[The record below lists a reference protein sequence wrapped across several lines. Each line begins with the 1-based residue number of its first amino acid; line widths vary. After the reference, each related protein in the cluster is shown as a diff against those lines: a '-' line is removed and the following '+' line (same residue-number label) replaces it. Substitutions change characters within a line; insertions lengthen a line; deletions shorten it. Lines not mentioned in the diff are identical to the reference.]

1 VSVSTI
7 EAEIR
12 TELGKGPARRAR
24 RAGRVPAVMYGHGE
38 PPRHLTLPALAFATA
53 IRHGGMTQVI
63 TLQISDGS
71 TETVLPKAIQRDPI
85 RSTYQHADL
94 LLVRRGEKISIEIPV
109 TLVGEAAKGTLVM
122 YEHDRLTIIADAT
135 QLPDHLEASVEG
147 LEVGARVTAAEVLLP
162 PGAELASDPETVVVM
177 VSVAPTAE
185 QMQAEGAGE
194 VTEAPAEPVAEPVAE
209 PAAAAAEPAA
219 GGEASSE
226 S

>member
-7 EAEIR
+7 QAEIR

-38 PPRHLTLPALAFATA
+38 PPRHVTLPALAFATA

-85 RSTYQHADL
+85 RDTYQHADL
-94 LLVRRGEKISIEIPV
+94 LLVRRGEKISVEIPV
-109 TLVGEAAKGTLVM
+109 TLVGEAAKGTLVI
-122 YEHDRLTIIADAT
+122 YEHDRLTITADAT

-147 LEVGARVTAAEVLLP
+147 LEVGARVTAAEVMLP
-162 PGAELASDPETVVVM
+162 PGAELGSDPETVVAM

-194 VTEAPAEPVAEPVAE
+194 VAEVPVEAAGEPAAVEPAVAE
-209 PAAAAAEPAA
+209 PAP
-219 GGEASSE
+219 GGEAPPE
-226 S
+226 P

>member
-1 VSVSTI
+1 MSVSTI

-12 TELGKGPARRAR
+12 TEFGTGPSRRAR
-24 RAGRVPAVMYGHGE
+24 RAGRVPAVLYGHGE

-53 IRHGGMTQVI
+53 IRYGGMTQVI
-63 TLQISDGS
+63 TLKISDGT

-85 RSTYQHADL
+85 RNTYEHADL
-94 LLVRRGEKISIEIPV
+94 LLVRQGEKLSVEIPV

-122 YEHDRLTIIADAT
+122 YEHDRLTITADAT

-147 LEVGARVTAAEVLLP
+147 LEAGARVTAAEVALP
-162 PGAELASDPETVVVM
+162 PGAELASDPETVVAM

-185 QMQAEGAGE
+185 QMEAEGAGE
-194 VTEAPAEPVAEPVAE
+194 VEAPAEVAE
-209 PAAAAAEPAA
+209 PAEVPAEAAEPAA
-219 GGEASSE
+219 GAEASSE